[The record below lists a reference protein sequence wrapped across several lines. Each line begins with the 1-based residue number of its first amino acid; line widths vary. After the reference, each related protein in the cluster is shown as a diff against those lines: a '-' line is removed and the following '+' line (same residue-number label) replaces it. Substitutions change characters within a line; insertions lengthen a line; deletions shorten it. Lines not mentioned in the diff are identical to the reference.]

1 VNITS
6 LRGRARTLSR
16 LTIALLSLSLLTGC
30 AAGPNAA
37 TRLITQVTDGVEGEA
52 GPVKLRNFTLVL
64 QPDSSV
70 VLVGTIVNQ
79 DEIEDAV
86 LAIGINGERARVWAN
101 GSEAE
106 SLPLTIN
113 KPQHLAGPS
122 ATAYAYLE
130 AFDVKAGYR
139 VPVEVVLQRGGIVE
153 LDVLVRERDLE
164 FADVSLPN

>member
-1 VNITS
+1 MNKSS
-6 LRGRARTLSR
+6 LRGRVRALIG

-52 GPVKLRNFTLVL
+52 GAVKLRNFTLVL

-70 VLVGTIVNQ
+70 IMVGTIVNQ
-79 DEIEDAV
+79 DEVEDAV
-86 LAIGINGERARVWAN
+86 LAVGINGERAKVWAD
-101 GSEAE
+101 GGEVE
-106 SLPLTIN
+106 SLPLIIN
-113 KPQHLAGPS
+113 RPQHLAGPS
-122 ATAYAYLE
+122 ATAYVYLDSF
-130 AFDVKAGYR
+130 AVKAGYR
-139 VPVEVVLQRGGIVE
+139 VPVEVILQRGGIVE

>member
-1 VNITS
+1 MNITS
-6 LRGRARTLSR
+6 LRGRVRALVG

-70 VLVGTIVNQ
+70 VMVGTIVNQ

-86 LAIGINGERARVWAN
+86 LAVGINGERAKVWAD
-101 GSEAE
+101 GGEVE
-106 SLPLTIN
+106 SLPLIIN
-113 KPQHLAGPS
+113 RPQHLAGPS
-122 ATAYAYLE
+122 ATAYVYLDSF
-130 AFDVKAGYR
+130 AVKAGYR
-139 VPVEVVLQRGGIVE
+139 VPVEVILQRGGIVE

-164 FADVSLPN
+164 FANVSLPN

>member
-1 VNITS
+1 MNITS
-6 LRGRARTLSR
+6 LRGRVRALVG

-86 LAIGINGERARVWAN
+86 LAVGINGERAKVWAD
-101 GSEAE
+101 GGEVE
-106 SLPLTIN
+106 SLPLIIN
-113 KPQHLAGPS
+113 GPQHLAGPS
-122 ATAYAYLE
+122 ATAYVYLDSF
-130 AFDVKAGYR
+130 AVKAGYR
-139 VPVEVVLQRGGIVE
+139 VPVEVILQRGGIVE

>member
-1 VNITS
+1 MEKTS
-6 LRGRARTLSR
+6 LRRRARSLIG
-16 LTIALLSLSLLTGC
+16 LTIALASLSLLTGC

-79 DEIEDAV
+79 DEVEDAV
-86 LAIGINGERARVWAN
+86 LAIGINGERARVLA
-101 GSEAE
+101 GGTEVE
-106 SLPLTIN
+106 SLPLTLN
-113 KPQHLAGPS
+113 RPQHLAGPS
-122 ATAYAYLE
+122 ATAYVYLDS
-130 AFDVKAGYR
+130 FTVKAGYR
-139 VPVEVVLQRGGIVE
+139 VPVEVLLQRGGIVN

>member
-1 VNITS
+1 MNKSS
-6 LRGRARTLSR
+6 LRGRVRALIG

-52 GPVKLRNFTLVL
+52 GAVKLRNFTLVL

-70 VLVGTIVNQ
+70 IMVGTIVNQ
-79 DEIEDAV
+79 DEVEDAV
-86 LAIGINGERARVWAN
+86 LAVGINGERAKVWAD
-101 GSEAE
+101 GGEVE
-106 SLPLTIN
+106 SLPLIIN
-113 KPQHLAGPS
+113 RPQHLAGPS
-122 ATAYAYLE
+122 ATAYVYLE
-130 AFDVKAGYR
+130 SFSVKAGYR
-139 VPVEVVLQRGGIVE
+139 VPVEVILQRGGIVE

>member
-1 VNITS
+1 MNITS
-6 LRGRARTLSR
+6 LRGRVRALVG

-70 VLVGTIVNQ
+70 VMVGTIVNQ

-86 LAIGINGERARVWAN
+86 LAVGINGERAKVWAD
-101 GSEAE
+101 GGEVE
-106 SLPLTIN
+106 SLPLIIN
-113 KPQHLAGPS
+113 GPQHLAGPS
-122 ATAYAYLE
+122 ATAYVYLDSF
-130 AFDVKAGYR
+130 AVKAGYR
-139 VPVEVVLQRGGIVE
+139 VPVEVILQRGGIVE